1 MLGRHRSTAV
11 EQRDINVDRPM
22 KENRQSFRFLSS
34 DAVQGELI
42 LANGQRCPIRIADQS
57 ASGFGVLADSL
68 PPANRGDL
76 VELRTD
82 SFACEARVV
91 HITKNDGAACGNVE
105 PQQAPTYCLGLI
117 RLRDIS
123 IKSDNPQ
130 RNERHVRWRHFV
142 PDSVQNPI
150 ALFAVVFGAVVI
162 AGSIIGA
169 FSSTDSPDRVG
180 VNAHSDQV
188 VSAGGSHHDHKSSS
202 DPAGPT
208 RDSAAQPQR
217 NAQLDSRPV
226 ELRRLPGAL
235 PFVMTGVV
243 RELDLTDDQIERM
256 HRIIDDTNA
265 AIAQNEAM
273 RQLLNSA
280 RSEAIGV
287 LTVQQRRQWESLS
300 GANRSAVVPGATARS
315 TPH

>member
-11 EQRDINVDRPM
+11 EQHDINVDRPV
-22 KENRQSFRFLSS
+22 KENRQSFRFPSS

-42 LANGQRCPIRIADQS
+42 LANGQRWPIRIADQS
-57 ASGFGVLADSL
+57 ASGFGVLTDSL
-68 PPANRGDL
+68 PSAKRGDL
-76 VELRTD
+76 GELRTD

-91 HITKNDGAACGNVE
+91 HITKNDGAASGNVE

-123 IKSDNPQ
+123 IKSDNPK

-150 ALFAVVFGAVVI
+150 ALFAIVFGAMVI
-162 AGSIIGA
+162 AGSIIGM
-169 FSSTDSPDRVG
+169 FSSTNSPDRVG

-188 VSAGGSHHDHKSSS
+188 VSAGGSRHDRKSSS
-202 DPAGPT
+202 DPAGT
-208 RDSAAQPQR
+208 TGGSAAQPQR

-265 AIAQNEAM
+265 AIAQNEEM
-273 RQLLNSA
+273 RQLLNTPGA
-280 RSEAIGV
+280 R
-287 LTVQQRRQWESLS
+287 
-300 GANRSAVVPGATARS
+300 RSAC
-315 TPH
+315 